1 MCLKIDQMKV
11 KKELNISLGINEQ
24 CEQEFL
30 DLNKARHVL
39 IAGKTG
45 SGKST
50 FLHKII
56 KHLTENYSK
65 DEVRLFLI
73 DLKQT
78 EFIKYS
84 HLNNLYKKVA
94 TDYGGTIFGLYDI
107 LDDLEDRKEKFEKNS
122 VFTIEE
128 YNALSLEKKLP
139 NIVIIID
146 EASIL
151 LGENKEGTQV
161 LKWLAAQGHG
171 VGVHLIIA
179 TQMVSLD
186 LLVPELKA
194 NLQTRVCFSVCDEK
208 DSFLI
213 VHSEGAKKLKTG
225 EFLYKSPNCNKITK
239 YKIEV

>member
-1 MCLKIDQMKV
+1 MKKV
-11 KKELNISLGINEQ
+11 KELNIPLGINENG
-24 CEQEFL
+24 EQEFL

-39 IAGKTG
+39 VAGKPG

-50 FLHKII
+50 FLHNAI
-56 KHLTENYSK
+56 KRLTESHSK
-65 DEVRLFLI
+65 EDVRLFLI

-84 HLNNLYKKVA
+84 NLNNLYKKVA
-94 TDYGGTIFGLYDI
+94 IDYGETIFGLYDI
-107 LDDLEDRKEKFEKNS
+107 LDDLEDRKEKFEKNF

-171 VGVHLIIA
+171 VGVHLIIS
-179 TQMVSLD
+179 TQKLALD

-194 NLQTRVCFSVCDEK
+194 NLQTRICFPVANEK
-208 DSFLI
+208 DSLFI
-213 VHSEGAKKLKTG
+213 VHEKGAEKLKTG

-239 YKIEV
+239 YKLEV